1 MKFGFRFFVI
11 FLMLLSGFSSCKQD
25 EDLTGDDR
33 FLGEY
38 SGSVSYSGVENQDF
52 SETITVTVSKRDQY
66 WKLSFTNDIP
76 PIDSILLD
84 LSPNGEVMLNKEA
97 DEEHLIRITS
107 HSLQVEYTKDS
118 AVWKAHCTRD

>member
-11 FLMLLSGFSSCKQD
+11 FLMLLTAFSSCNGD

-38 SGSVSYSGVENQDF
+38 SGSVSYSGMENQDF
-52 SETITVTVSKRDQY
+52 GEINSVTVSKNDQY

-76 PIDSILLD
+76 PIDSILFD
-84 LSPNGEVMLNKEA
+84 LSPDGEVMLNTDA
-97 DEEHLIRITS
+97 DEEHLIRITT
-107 HSLQVEYTKDS
+107 HTLQVEYSKGEE
-118 AVWKAHCTRD
+118 VWKAHCTRD

>member
-1 MKFGFRFFVI
+1 MKFRFKVFVI
-11 FLMLLSGFSSCKQD
+11 FLTLLIAFSSCNGD

-38 SGSVSYSGVENQDF
+38 SGSVFYSGAENPDF
-52 SETITVTVSKRDQY
+52 SENITVTVSKRDEY

-76 PIDSILLD
+76 PIDSILFD
-84 LSPNGEVMLNKEA
+84 LSENDEVMLNTEA

-107 HSLQVEYTKDS
+107 HSLQIEYTKDGEN
-118 AVWKAHCTRD
+118 WKGHCNRE